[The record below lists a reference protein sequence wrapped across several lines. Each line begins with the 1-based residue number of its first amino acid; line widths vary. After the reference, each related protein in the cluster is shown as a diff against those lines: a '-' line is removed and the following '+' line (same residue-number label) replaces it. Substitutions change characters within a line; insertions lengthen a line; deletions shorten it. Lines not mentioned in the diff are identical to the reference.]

1 MSTSRVLAG
10 VAVMLIVFAAVIL
23 GGVYYMLTQFG
34 DELDSELD
42 TQVQTVQRDF
52 DGDVRRL
59 QRNLKR
65 ELRSEL
71 DARLPP
77 VVTTGRSP
85 RSRAAG
91 RRGAG
96 TRRPGGQAL
105 VEPHALDQARDRT
118 REIVE
123 RRAVTQLQAEVLHRA
138 AERGRAARPTACARP
153 CSAR

>member
-71 DARLPP
+71 DARLPATPTP
-77 VVTTGRSP
+77 VSP
-85 RSRAAG
+85 
-91 RRGAG
+91 
-96 TRRPGGQAL
+96 
-105 VEPHALDQARDRT
+105 
-118 REIVE
+118 
-123 RRAVTQLQAEVLHRA
+123 
-138 AERGRAARPTACARP
+138 
-153 CSAR
+153 